1 MHKVMLYALS
11 TCIWCKRT
19 RQFLD
24 ENHVAYDYV
33 YVDVLDREAKKQML
47 AEVRRWN
54 KHESFPTIVIDDGQK
69 VLVGF
74 EEDRL
79 REALEL

>member
-24 ENHVAYDYV
+24 ENHVPYDYV

-47 AEVRRWN
+47 AEIRRWN
-54 KHESFPTIVIDDGQK
+54 KHESFPTIVIDGEK

-74 EEDRL
+74 EEERL
-79 REALEL
+79 REALGL

>member
-19 RQFLD
+19 KQFLD
-24 ENHVAYDYV
+24 ENRVVYDYV
-33 YVDVLDREAKKQML
+33 YVDALDRETKKQVL

-54 KHESFPTIVIDDGQK
+54 KHESFPTVVIDGEK
-69 VLVGF
+69 VVVGF
-74 EEDRL
+74 DESRL
-79 REALEL
+79 REALGL